1 MVVTVEDNSRTGG
14 IGDAVAAAL
23 RDAEI
28 DIVVRTFG
36 IAPRFLDHA
45 PRASVLAGLG
55 LTAQD
60 VSRAVVETVAR
71 IDVGRDDD
79 HESPVVIDAADD
91 STD

>member
-23 RDAEI
+23 RVAEI
-28 DIVVRTFG
+28 DVVIRTFG
-36 IAPRFLDHA
+36 IEPRFLDHA
-45 PRASVLAGLG
+45 PRASVLSALG

-71 IDVGRDDD
+71 IDVGRDSDE
-79 HESPVVIDAADD
+79 ESSVVLDAADD
-91 STD
+91 TTD